1 MLQAASFRGVPF
13 AVTSSDTGLGRRIA
27 LHQYPGKDEPW
38 AEDMGRSARRFRL
51 RGFVLDGDILIGGQS
66 IDLQRKNLIEAAEKP
81 GTGTLI
87 MPTLGALTV
96 ALERCSI
103 SEGLGANSFSDIE
116 FEFVESGAQT
126 FPSAQTSTTT
136 ATTKAA
142 KQLKKAK
149 TNAFSKAIAT
159 IKKGLATLNGELAAL
174 NSEIANV
181 TSPIR
186 ASEAVIAQAFLAAKS
201 WVSVVKRAIIDAT
214 AMYRVAANLAGSFGR
229 FTAGGN
235 IGVIGS
241 NTSPYAA
248 GTSVADIVPI
258 ASAARETALAAA
270 DAFAQVVTDAGL
282 SVPDDVSTSATAMID
297 ALLACCADPADAI
310 RLILSLMAHVLTGAQ
325 SDAAAAID
333 QMVLRTLAAAL
344 TVAVSQYQPSSADD
358 AAARITDIGAAL
370 YALMTA
376 AADAGEDEA
385 FAALRDCRGSVVKD
399 LRTRGATLATLRTF
413 NFALALPALTLAQ
426 SIYADA
432 NRADELVRQ
441 AGPAHPLFMP
451 ANFTALSS

>member
-13 AVTSSDTGLGRRIA
+13 AVTGSDTTVGRRIA
-27 LHQYPGKDEPW
+27 LHQYPGKDAPW

-66 IDLQRKNLIEAAEKP
+66 IDLQRKNLIAATEKS

-87 MPTLGALTV
+87 MPTLGAVTV

-103 SEGLGANSFSDIE
+103 SEGLGANSFSDVD

-126 FPSAQTSTTT
+126 FPSAQSSTTT
-136 ATTKAA
+136 AATKAA

-149 TNAFSKAIAT
+149 TNAFAKAIAT
-159 IKKGLATLNGELAAL
+159 IKAGSAAL
-174 NSEIANV
+174 NSEIAAV

-186 ASEAVIAQAFLAAKS
+186 AAEAVVAQAFLAAKS

-214 AMYRVAANLAGSFGR
+214 AMYRVAANLIGSFGR
-229 FTAGGN
+229 FAAGGN
-235 IGVIGS
+235 VGVIGS

-258 ASAARETALAAA
+258 ASTARETALAAA
-270 DAFAQVVTDAGL
+270 DAFAEVVTDAGL
-282 SVPDDVSTSATAMID
+282 SIPDDVSTSATAMID

-310 RLILSLMAHVLTGAQ
+310 RLILSLMAHVVTGAQ
-325 SDAAAAID
+325 SDAASAID

-344 TVAVSQYQPSSADD
+344 ATAVSQYQPSSADD
-358 AAARITDIGAAL
+358 AAARITDIGGAL
-370 YALMTA
+370 YTLMTA
-376 AADAGEDEA
+376 AADAGEDDA
-385 FAALRDCRGSVVKD
+385 FAALRDVRGAIVQD
-399 LRTRGATLATLRTF
+399 LRARGATLATLRTF

-432 NRADELVRQ
+432 TRADELVRQ
-441 AGPAHPLFMP
+441 ANPPHPLFMP
-451 ANFTALSS
+451 ASFTALSS